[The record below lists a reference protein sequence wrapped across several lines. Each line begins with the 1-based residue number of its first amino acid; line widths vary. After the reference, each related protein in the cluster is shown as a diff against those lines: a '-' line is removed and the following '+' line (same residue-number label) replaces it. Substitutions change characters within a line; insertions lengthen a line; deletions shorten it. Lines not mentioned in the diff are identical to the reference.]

1 MLELL
6 LCSMLTILPD
16 YLYRRY
22 GQGKRLGKEITL
34 YSVWFELR
42 WGIVLCLMLTIGL
55 ITTVFYNHPATTNA
69 TAFFRTIPILPE
81 TNGRVAEIYVD
92 GVSGPVK
99 QGAPIF
105 RLDSSKQEA
114 AAETAR
120 RKIAETDAAM
130 VVAQADI
137 QAAEGKLQ
145 EARSAY
151 QQAVD
156 ELETKQEIYRRNP
169 GAVATRDIERL
180 QVAVQ
185 GRQGSIDAAT
195 AAKQQAEAQLSTF
208 LPAQKA
214 SAEAELS
221 QAEVDLSKTVI
232 RAGVS
237 GRVEQFT
244 LRVGD
249 IVNPLM
255 RPAGV
260 LIPEGAGQGRLQ
272 AGFGQVEAQVMKVG
286 MVAEAACASKPWTVI
301 PMVVTGVQ
309 DFIAAG
315 QFRSGEQLVDP
326 QQVTRPGTIFVFLE
340 PLYEGGFE
348 GVTPGSSCIV
358 NAYTSN
364 HEEIIAP
371 ETSTMRRVVLHVVDG
386 VGLVHA
392 MILRIQA
399 LLYPIQTLV
408 LGGGH

>member
-1 MLELL
+1 MLEVLF
-6 LCSMLTILPD
+6 CSLLTILPD

-22 GQGKRLGKEITL
+22 AQGKRIGKEITL

-42 WGIVLCLMLTIGL
+42 WGIIACLMLTVGL
-55 ITTVFYNHPATTNA
+55 ITVIFYFHPSTTSATLFYRTV
-69 TAFFRTIPILPE
+69 PILPE
-81 TNGRVAEIYVD
+81 TNGRVAEVYID
-92 GVSGPVK
+92 GVTGEVK

-130 VVAQADI
+130 VVARTDVA
-137 QAAEGKLQ
+137 AAEAKIQ
-145 EARSAY
+145 EARSAH

-169 GAVATRDIERL
+169 GAVAVRDIEKL
-180 QVAVQ
+180 KVAIE
-185 GRQGSIDAAT
+185 GRQGGIDAAT
-195 AAKQQAEAQLSTF
+195 ATKGSAEAQIASL

-221 QAEVDLSKTVI
+221 QAEVDLTKTVV
-232 RAGVS
+232 RAGVG

-249 IVNPLM
+249 VVNPLM

-260 LIPEGAGQGRLQ
+260 LIPEGAGRKAIM
-272 AGFGQVEAQVMKVG
+272 AGFGQIGAQVIKVG
-286 MVAEAACASKPWTVI
+286 MVAEATCASKPWTVI
-301 PMVVTGVQ
+301 PMVVTQMQ

-315 QFRSGEQLVDP
+315 QVRAGEQLIDA
-326 QQVTRPGTIFVFLE
+326 QQVVRPGSILVFLE
-340 PLYEGGFE
+340 PLYEGGLE
-348 GVTPGSSCIV
+348 GVTPGSSCIA

-364 HEEIIAP
+364 HDLIPSGQVSA
-371 ETSTMRRVVLHVVDG
+371 TKGLVLHAVDA

-399 LLYPIQTLV
+399 LMYPIQTLV
-408 LGGGH
+408 LGGH